1 MFGGNLDR
9 ARGGQLGSPLFL
21 RAAVV
26 LGCGTLF
33 LAMVFAFRSNDR
45 ADISPLLTESPNIE
59 TMSLRDE
66 LLRCATLGP
75 ENTDDKHCNAVWA
88 ENNRR
93 FFKHSTRPVTNAE
106 PVVQHQIEGG
116 AHE

>member
-1 MFGGNLDR
+1 MGD
-9 ARGGQLGSPLFL
+9 QMGSPLFL
-21 RAAVV
+21 RAAMV

-45 ADISPLLTESPNIE
+45 ADFSPPFTESPNIE
-59 TMSLRDE
+59 TMSLHDE
-66 LLRCATLGP
+66 LLRCTTLGL

-93 FFKHSTRPVTNAE
+93 FFKYSKQPVTNAADQ
-106 PVVQHQIEGG
+106 VVRPKIEG
-116 AHE
+116 AAQ

>member
-1 MFGGNLDR
+1 MNDR
-9 ARGGQLGSPLFL
+9 MASPLYV

-45 ADISPLLTESPNIE
+45 VNTSPPFVESQNNE
-59 TMSLRDE
+59 TMNLREE
-66 LLRCATLGP
+66 LLRCDALDLT
-75 ENTDDKHCNAVWA
+75 NVDDPHCNAVWA

-93 FFKHSTRPVTNAE
+93 FFRRSMPPVTNVN
-106 PVVQHQIEGG
+106 PVTQPKIEG
-116 AHE
+116 AAR